1 MNILDIGNS
10 GFIEKHF
17 SEDLT
22 IDEAAKRTRSYTVAP
37 PDRPENLLRG
47 VNPERWVELHGDCLF
62 RYALWRVRRPEVAE
76 DLVQETL
83 CAAIRIHST
92 FLGKSSERSWLCGIL
107 KKKICDYFRKRGR
120 EVSFTDLGFLQEEM
134 AHKFVEQPGF
144 WNHDPGPLK
153 WKPEAEAVIHRAE
166 FWETFR
172 ACLSKLPVRVADVF
186 ILREIEEMD
195 SVQICKA
202 LRISQNNLWVMS
214 YRARMALRECLLIN
228 WFKEQKKEESDQRRV

>member
-17 SEDLT
+17 GEDLT
-22 IDEAAKRTRSYTVAP
+22 IDDAAKRTPSYTVAP
-37 PDRPENLLRG
+37 PNRPENLLRG
-47 VNPERWVELHGDCLF
+47 VNPERWVEDHSDCLF

-83 CAAIRIHST
+83 LAALRSRDG
-92 FLGKSSERSWLCGIL
+92 FRGQVSERSWLYGIL
-107 KKKICDYFRKRGR
+107 KKKICDYFRKRGL
-120 EVSFTDLGFLQEEM
+120 EVSFTDLEFLGDEM
-134 AHKFVEQPGF
+134 AHKFVEQGF
-144 WNHDPGPLK
+144 WNHYPGPLK
-153 WKPEAEAVIHRAE
+153 WKPEAEAVMHRAE

-172 ACLSKLPVRVADVF
+172 DCLSKLPVRVADVF

-195 SVQICKA
+195 SAQICKA

-228 WFKEQKKEESDQRRV
+228 WFKEQKKEESDQQRV